1 MKTLVKISVFVL
13 LAITVVTCLFQPS
26 QEEQQLLGNW
36 GEEEDGAI
44 LCLQL
49 NLNHQANFYFFYSN
63 LFTGEFLMKVKMNWE
78 LIDGKLSLRF
88 DKKDPPEIAV
98 NSALANTAMRMKI
111 NEIQDDFLKNLE
123 EDYAIEQFYEITEKG
138 DLAIGEGEERQV
150 IPAYSQ
156 ANVDLLEDFLKEHK

>member
-36 GEEEDGAI
+36 GVEEDGARF
-44 LCLQL
+44 CLQF
-49 NLNHQANFYFFYSN
+49 NPNHQGKFYIFYSH
-63 LFTGEFLMKVKMNWE
+63 LLLGELLIKGKMSWE
-78 LIDGKLSLRF
+78 LIDGKLSLQV
-88 DKKDPPEIAV
+88 DKKDSPEIAI

-111 NEIQDDFLKNLE
+111 NEMRDDFLKGLE
-123 EDYAIEQFYEITEKG
+123 EDFATEQFYEITEEG
-138 DLAIGEGEERQV
+138 GLVIGGGEALR
-150 IPAYSQ
+150 PYSQ